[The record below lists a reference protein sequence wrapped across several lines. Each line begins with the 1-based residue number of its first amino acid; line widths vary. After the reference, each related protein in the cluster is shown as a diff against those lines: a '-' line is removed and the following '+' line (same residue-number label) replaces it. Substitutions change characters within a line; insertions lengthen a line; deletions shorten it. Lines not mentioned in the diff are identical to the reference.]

1 LLLNPKK
8 RGMLPLVRIT
18 EVQRGIDAKIRRVTV
33 FDGFTHFGRA
43 ITSLAV
49 LVPADAEDDDNNK
62 RDRRHCSTR
71 TVRRETIRKPVMYVL
86 IPEGLETKIF

>member
-1 LLLNPKK
+1 LLLDPKK

-18 EVQRGIDAKIRRVTV
+18 EVQRGVDAKIWRITV

-49 LVPADAEDDDNNK
+49 LVPADAEDDNSNVP
-62 RDRRHCSTR
+62 DRRRRTTR
-71 TVRRETIRKPVMYVL
+71 TATRLQLDAKL
-86 IPEGLETKIF
+86 SGNQ